1 MEKSA
6 GVGLARFEVGGY
18 IVIVKSKTEKKSPTK
33 KKTGAKAE
41 AREDQRQD
49 KVLETVLTEV
59 TAAPEKEHL
68 EEWVQV
74 PCPYCGEE
82 FEIHVTS
89 EQDGQ
94 SLYEDCEV
102 CSRSISL
109 HIQLEEGEMHVEA
122 YRS

>member
-1 MEKSA
+1 
-6 GVGLARFEVGGY
+6 
-18 IVIVKSKTEKKSPTK
+18 VIVKSKTVKKPT
-33 KKTGAKAE
+33 TAKRKGSANSARTTERAE
-41 AREDQRQD
+41 AREDQAQS

-59 TAAPEKEHL
+59 TKQPETEHL

-74 PCPYCGEE
+74 PCPYCAEE
-82 FEIHVTS
+82 FEVHVTS

-94 SLYEDCEV
+94 SMYEDCEV

-109 HIQLEEGEMHVEA
+109 HIQVEEGELIVEA